1 MDCYRSEDIC
11 GAAIVTGASRGI
23 GRACAEKLARSG
35 YGVVIGYLHSEAA
48 ALSLEAKLRSEG
60 LCALAVKG
68 DVADYSAAEALADA
82 CLKRFGPPDVLVNNA
97 GIASQKLFTD
107 TTPDDFRK
115 LTSVDLGGVYNM
127 CRVCVPYMVRRK
139 SGSIVNISSIWGVE
153 GASCE
158 VIYSAA
164 KAGVIG
170 LTRALA
176 KELGPSNVRVNCVA
190 PGVIDTDMNR
200 CLDRSVM
207 EELADA
213 TPLSRIGRAEEVAEA
228 VAFLASPSASFVTGQ
243 VLGVDGG
250 GLC

>member
-1 MDCYRSEDIC
+1 VGKRKKAEITGC
-11 GAAIVTGASRGI
+11 AIVTGASRGI

-35 YGVVIGYLHSEAA
+35 YGVIIGYLNSESAA
-48 ALSLEAKLRSEG
+48 QELAETLQAEG
-60 LCALAVKG
+60 LSAYAVKG
-68 DVADYSAAEALADA
+68 DVSVYSDAEKLVDA
-82 CLKRFGPPDVLVNNA
+82 CLEHFGPPDVLVNNA

-107 TTPDDFRK
+107 TSPEDFHR

-127 CRVCVPYMVRRK
+127 CRACVPYMVHRK
-139 SGSIVNISSIWGVE
+139 SGAIVNISSIWGVE

-170 LTRALA
+170 FTKALA
-176 KELGPSNVRVNCVA
+176 KELGPSNIRVNCVA

-200 CLDRSVM
+200 LLGAGTLA
-207 EELADA
+207 ELADA
-213 TPLSRIGRAEEVAEA
+213 TPLCRIGKPEEVAEA
-228 VAFLASPSASFVTGQ
+228 VAFLASPAASFITGQ
-243 VLGVDGG
+243 ALGVDGG